1 MKYYNR
7 FGMLPQS
14 WWGDTVTEL
23 PREIFGML
31 DELTRGGR
39 HARWY
44 ELPRMVIA
52 DTTDG
57 YEVKAALPGYDP
69 DSIGVE
75 VVGDFLTLR
84 ADKKSADPG
93 ENGRFI
99 HRERSADHLEET
111 IKLPG
116 RVTPGGVK
124 ARYVDGVLTV
134 TLPREVPAEPKN
146 IKVSVER

>member
-1 MKYYNR
+1 MKHIDRY
-7 FGMLPQS
+7 GMLPQS
-14 WWGDTVTEL
+14 WWGDAVTEL
-23 PREIFGML
+23 PREIFGVL
-31 DELTRGGR
+31 NELANGSRT
-39 HARWY
+39 ARWY
-44 ELPRMVIA
+44 ELPRLVID
-52 DTTDG
+52 DTADG

-75 VVGDFLTLR
+75 VIGDFLTLR
-84 ADKKSADPG
+84 ADKRSADPG

-116 RVTPGGVK
+116 RVTPSGVT

-134 TLPREVPAEPKN
+134 KLPREIPAEPKN
-146 IKVSVER
+146 IKVSVEC